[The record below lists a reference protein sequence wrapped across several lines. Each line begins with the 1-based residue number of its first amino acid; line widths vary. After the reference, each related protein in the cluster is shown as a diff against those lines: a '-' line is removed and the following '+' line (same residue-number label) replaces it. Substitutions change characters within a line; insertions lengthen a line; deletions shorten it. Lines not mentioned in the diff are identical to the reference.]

1 MELRSSAF
9 TNNTP
14 IPARFSRDG
23 ENLSPPLE
31 WSGVSDEAVELVLIC
46 EDPDAPRGTFVH
58 WLVSGIAPKDAVLDA
73 GQIPA
78 GSVLG
83 RNDFGN
89 TGWDGPQP
97 PPGAAHRYYLRLYAL
112 NASAS
117 LRRGF
122 GADQLRRAAESKGAD
137 TATLIGLFQR

>member
-1 MELRSSAF
+1 VELRSRAF

-31 WSGVSDEAVELVLIC
+31 WSGVLDEAVELVLIC

-73 GQIPA
+73 GQIPG

-112 NASAS
+112 NAPAN
-117 LRRGF
+117 LRPGF
-122 GADQLRRAAESKGAD
+122 DADQLRRAAESKGAD